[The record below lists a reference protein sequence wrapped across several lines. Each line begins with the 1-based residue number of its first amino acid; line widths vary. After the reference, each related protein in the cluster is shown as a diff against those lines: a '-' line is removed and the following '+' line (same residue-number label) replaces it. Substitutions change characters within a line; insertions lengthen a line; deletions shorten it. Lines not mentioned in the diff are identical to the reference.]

1 MSIQLH
7 NLRPDE
13 KVDLVVRRH
22 WIAFAFLAIYLLGWV
37 FFTLCLFFMV
47 QGIFVN
53 LLIIVFWMYYLI
65 FLYISWINYEL
76 DIFVFTNNRIICIE
90 QKSFLNRAVAE
101 TTLDKIQEVNI
112 ETKGLLANIFD
123 FGTLTIITAGSS
135 PSFDMTYSPRP
146 MVNARYIN
154 NLADK
159 YRDHLFSGTKKQK
172 LEWGLNPVSEQV
184 QHVIQAGV

>member
-1 MSIQLH
+1 M
-7 NLRPDE
+7 
-13 KVDLVVRRH
+13 
-22 WIAFAFLAIYLLGWV
+22 
-37 FFTLCLFFMV
+37 
-47 QGIFVN
+47 
-53 LLIIVFWMYYLI
+53 

-90 QKSFLNRAVAE
+90 QKSFLNRSIAE

-135 PSFDMTYSPRP
+135 PSFDMTYSPKP

-159 YRDHLFSGTKKQK
+159 YRDHLFSGSKKQK
-172 LEWGLNPVSEQV
+172 LEGGQNPVSEQV
-184 QHVIQAGV
+184 QHVMQAGV

>member
-1 MSIQLH
+1 MSVQLH

-13 KVDLVVRRH
+13 KVDIVIRRH
-22 WIAFAFLAIYLLGWV
+22 WIAFAFLLIYFLA
-37 FFTLCLFFMV
+37 
-47 QGIFVN
+47 GIFLSGV
-53 LLIIVFWMYYLI
+53 LLFVLPLSFGYFIIVCFWMYYLM

-135 PSFDMTYSPRP
+135 PSFDMTYSPKP

-172 LEWGLNPVSEQV
+172 LEGGQNPVSEQV